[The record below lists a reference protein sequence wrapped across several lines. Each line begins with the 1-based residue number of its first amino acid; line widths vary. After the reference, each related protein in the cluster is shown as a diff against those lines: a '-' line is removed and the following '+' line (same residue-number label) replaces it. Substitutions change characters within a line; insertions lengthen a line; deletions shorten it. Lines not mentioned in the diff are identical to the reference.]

1 VSENSSNHTTTRPN
15 AEAAMTKSERAYLT
29 IRRTVVTGE
38 VAEGTQI
45 DEVGL
50 IERLGLGRTP
60 VREALK
66 RLAIENY
73 IVWPPHGKPF
83 VRVLGI
89 SDLHS
94 IYESRLLLELPAS
107 RLAADRAR
115 AVDLDRLDD
124 IVAAMRDAVTS
135 GDTYRS
141 VELDYEFHSCV
152 AAASQNRFLAELV
165 AAQNSHVLRLWYRA
179 RERSGL
185 AGTVEPHAMI
195 VGALRGKDPAKAE
208 ALARDHANRSY
219 ERQLAQYGLVGTPDS
234 PVGAVALSDL
244 QDHWP

>member
-1 VSENSSNHTTTRPN
+1 
-15 AEAAMTKSERAYLT
+15 
-29 IRRTVVTGE
+29 
-38 VAEGTQI
+38 VAEGTHI

-89 SDLHS
+89 ADLHS
-94 IYESRLLLELPAS
+94 IYESRQLLEVPAS
-107 RLAADRAR
+107 QLAAERAR
-115 AVDLDRLDD
+115 PSDLDKLDS
-124 IVAAMRDAVTS
+124 IVAEMKDAATT

-141 VELDYEFHSCV
+141 VELDSEFHSAV

-165 AAQNSHVLRLWYRA
+165 AVQNSHVLRLWYRA
-179 RERSGL
+179 REHSGL
-185 AGTVEPHAMI
+185 ASTVEPHAMI
-195 VGALRGKDPAKAE
+195 VGALRAKDPGKAE

-219 ERQLAQYGLVGTPDS
+219 ERQLAQYGLVRTPGS
-234 PVGAVALSDL
+234 AAP
-244 QDHWP
+244 

>member
-1 VSENSSNHTTTRPN
+1 
-15 AEAAMTKSERAYLT
+15 MTKSERAYLT

-38 VAEGTQI
+38 VAEGTHI

-73 IVWPPHGKPF
+73 IVWPPHGKPY

-89 SDLHS
+89 SDLHG
-94 IYESRLLLELPAS
+94 IYESRLMLEVPAS
-107 RLAADRAR
+107 RLAAERAR
-115 AVDLDRLDD
+115 PADLDKLDG
-124 IVAAMRDAVTS
+124 IVTAMEDAVRT

-165 AAQNSHVLRLWYRA
+165 SMQNSHVLRLWYRS
-179 RERSGL
+179 REHLGL
-185 AGTVEPHAMI
+185 AGTVEPHVTI
-195 VGALRGKDPAKAE
+195 VGALRERDPAKAE
-208 ALARDHANRSY
+208 ALAREHANRSY
-219 ERQLAQYGLVGTPDS
+219 ERQLARYGLVGTPDS
-234 PVGAVALSDL
+234 PTR
-244 QDHWP
+244 

>member
-1 VSENSSNHTTTRPN
+1 
-15 AEAAMTKSERAYLT
+15 MTKSERAYLT
-29 IRRTVVTGE
+29 LRRAVVTGE
-38 VAEGTQI
+38 VAEGTHI
-45 DEVGL
+45 DEGGL

-73 IVWPPHGKPF
+73 IVWPSHGKPF

-89 SDLHS
+89 SDLKS
-94 IYESRLLLELPAS
+94 IYESRLLLEVPVS
-107 RLAADRAR
+107 RLAAERAR
-115 AVDLDRLDD
+115 PVDLDKLDS
-124 IVAAMRDAVTS
+124 IVAAMKDAART

-165 AAQNSHVLRLWYRA
+165 ATQNSHVLRLWYRA
-179 RERSGL
+179 RADSGL

-195 VGALRGKDPAKAE
+195 VSALREKDPAKAE
-208 ALARDHANRSY
+208 TLAREHSNSSY
-219 ERQLAQYGLVGTPDS
+219 ERQLAHYGLVGTPGS
-234 PVGAVALSDL
+234 PAR
-244 QDHWP
+244 